1 MCEYRMTVTSPLVC
15 TKQLEEASLR
25 RLDELGVFGYSR
37 GNGGGGGRDSSVGT
51 AVGDLSPA
59 AVSEVKRKTRK
70 GKT

>member
-1 MCEYRMTVTSPLVC
+1 MCDYRMTVTSPLVC

-37 GNGGGGGRDSSVGT
+37 GNGGGSGRDSSVGT
-51 AVGDLSPA
+51 AVGDPSPA
-59 AVSEVKRKTRK
+59 AISEAKRNARK